1 MPAVASPLVT
11 ERQARVKLDYFE
23 DVSGAGGSCRMCQT
37 PMEPG
42 VPHACAKL
50 DYDSPPVPVAVRGE
64 TFERVE
70 IGFARFM
77 PHARPVTTPKS
88 RDCVRPFMP
97 SSDFILRYEEA
108 TRPVSEIAVT
118 IELRKDENGEFSRT
132 DTGRPAAKETRAFS
146 HVAYDYEVGGR
157 REDHATASGS
167 GSPRSKK
174 RNVRLALS
182 SRKR

>member
-1 MPAVASPLVT
+1 
-11 ERQARVKLDYFE
+11 
-23 DVSGAGGSCRMCQT
+23 
-37 PMEPG
+37 
-42 VPHACAKL
+42 
-50 DYDSPPVPVAVRGE
+50 
-64 TFERVE
+64 
-70 IGFARFM
+70 
-77 PHARPVTTPKS
+77 
-88 RDCVRPFMP
+88 MP

-157 REDHATASGS
+157 REDHATASGVSGRS